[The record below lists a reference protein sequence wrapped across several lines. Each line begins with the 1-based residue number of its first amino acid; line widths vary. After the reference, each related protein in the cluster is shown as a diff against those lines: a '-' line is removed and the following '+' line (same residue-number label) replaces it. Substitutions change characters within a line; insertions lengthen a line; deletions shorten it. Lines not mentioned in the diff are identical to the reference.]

1 MRDCR
6 AGLEA
11 LPLRAVVLDLGG
23 LVCLLRSEF
32 QDTNRF
38 ALADRTSLSRWKW
51 RGLAE
56 RWLGLLAS
64 RQALGSDGW
73 SVYRGTARV
82 PAKQFECFSIR
93 LGNRGGL

>member
-1 MRDCR
+1 M
-6 AGLEA
+6 
-11 LPLRAVVLDLGG
+11 AVSQVGDNRVPEHLDMI
-23 LVCLLRSEF
+23 
-32 QDTNRF
+32 
-38 ALADRTSLSRWKW
+38 KW